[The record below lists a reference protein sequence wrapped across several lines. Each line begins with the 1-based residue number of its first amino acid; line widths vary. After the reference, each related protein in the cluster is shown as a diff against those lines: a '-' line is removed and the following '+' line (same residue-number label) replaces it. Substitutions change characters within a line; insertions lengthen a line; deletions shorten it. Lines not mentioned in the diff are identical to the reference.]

1 MSQTE
6 FNFFLGLC
14 CLLMPLCVLVAG
26 TEFDKV
32 IFLNLTF
39 FFQLICHLF
48 PIKQLG
54 PFGTLWGALENMY
67 FLTCQYFPGQTGSDR
82 LLKDTLLRY
91 CRCVMKTLFLA
102 GNNLDDLSMLVDRGM
117 LTESEKTTLSQALVG
132 TRPLV
137 VIGII

>member
-1 MSQTE
+1 MSS
-6 FNFFLGLC
+6 
-14 CLLMPLCVLVAG
+14 
-26 TEFDKV
+26 
-32 IFLNLTF
+32 
-39 FFQLICHLF
+39 F
-48 PIKQLG
+48 PITQLG

-91 CRCVMKTLFLA
+91 CRCCMKTLFLA

-117 LTESEKTTLSQALVG
+117 LTESEKTILSQALVG